1 MVYFYCRKHPLCEV
15 QRESEGE
22 MDGHT
27 TFVCDNKRFITSR
40 GVWLGDNP
48 MEFAVPLLACELLVV
63 TLTCRAVAFL
73 SRPLKVARVASDI
86 VACILLG
93 PSVLGRIS
101 RRAMDDLFPKHQR
114 LVMEVLGD
122 LAVIFWF
129 FLMGIQVNLCKSLKR
144 LDKKSMAMA
153 VVNNVSAMAMAHGC
167 TYLINYLV
175 PKSMECEV
183 PPISIGVYLGIPTVS
198 VLADTVV
205 QHKVMETVFGKLALT
220 TGVNTQLM
228 LMLTFHFFLAPK
240 VPGKPLVFL
249 WVGFSGIALALS
261 TLALS
266 RLLLW
271 RIRNEVKEYY
281 VFMILLFVVVL
292 SLVSDMLGL
301 RMVMGAFLAGL
312 VMPSGLLAES
322 FNNKLEDIVT
332 FLLPLILVL
341 TGQGVDFSKMF
352 RRSSDWALVLILVT
366 TYVGKNVID
375 ALTARCLKL
384 TLQEGCLV
392 GMLLTSKG
400 IVDAIV
406 LHWTTRQSVDSGGS
420 QIFAIMVV
428 GIVVINLITSFTVR
442 FVGKAPKASHHM
454 SCRAVQHLRSDAAFQ
469 ILACIHEHQMV
480 PTLIRLLESTRGSQ
494 KSPINVFTLHL
505 LHATARESN
514 MLYLDAL
521 SNNSLSNDD
530 QNRPVQSAF
539 NNHQWINENVIVE
552 HYARISPYSTM
563 HEDVINVAIE
573 KSAVLII
580 IPFHKEILETAESSS
595 KALRLVNEN
604 ILANAPCSVAILAH
618 RGLIQTRTNAFR
630 NVAVLFFGGPDDREA
645 LAYAAR
651 IAKQEGVNL
660 TVVRFLLTVGQA
672 PTAAYSNHKHVNS
685 VASTVDRDREK
696 VVDDYC
702 IGLFQME
709 VAGDSSVS
717 YNEIF
722 VTNGAETI
730 DAIQSIKDIYDL
742 FVVGRHHESS
752 TVMMSGMEQWNE
764 YQELGP
770 MGDLLTSPDFGTV
783 SVLVIQQHVWRK
795 DIYDNNSSTQEDKKQ
810 FHVVMRQEFSQ
821 AKMTS
826 RQTTDLSDH
835 QLNWQLHSGF

>member
-1 MVYFYCRKHPLCEV
+1 
-15 QRESEGE
+15 
-22 MDGHT
+22 MDRHL
-27 TFVCDNKRFITSR
+27 TFVCDDKRIITSR

-48 MEFAVPLLACELLVV
+48 MEFNIPLLACELVVV

-73 SRPLKVARVASDI
+73 SRPLKLARVASDI

-101 RRAMDDLFPKHQR
+101 GRAMEDLFPTHQR

-153 VVNNVSAMAMAHGC
+153 VVNNASAMVLAHGF

-175 PKSMECEV
+175 PKSMKCDV

-205 QHKVMETVFGKLALT
+205 QHKVMETVFAKLALT
-220 TGVNTQLM
+220 SGVNTQLL

-249 WVGFSGIALALS
+249 WVGFCGIALALS

-301 RMVMGAFLAGL
+301 RMVMGPFLAGL

-322 FNNKLEDIVT
+322 FNSKLEDIVT

-366 TYVGKNVID
+366 TYVAKNVID

-406 LHWTTRQSVDSGGS
+406 LHWTTRKSVSINAITVAADAVDNGDS

-428 GIVVINLITSFTVR
+428 GIVVINSITSFTVK
-442 FVGKAPKASHHM
+442 FVRKAPKASHHM

-505 LHATARESN
+505 IHATARESN
-514 MLYLDAL
+514 IIYLEAL

-539 NNHQWINENVIVE
+539 NSHQWINENVIVE

-573 KSAVLII
+573 KSAVLIV

-595 KALRLVNEN
+595 KAIRLVNEN

-651 IAKQEGVNL
+651 MAKQEGVNL
-660 TVVRFLLTVGQA
+660 TVVRFLPSVGQA
-672 PTAAYSNHKHVNS
+672 PTAAYCNHKHVNS
-685 VASTVDRDREK
+685 VASTVDKDREK

-709 VAGDSSVS
+709 VAGDGSVS

-730 DAIQSIKDIYDL
+730 DAVQSIKDIYDL

-752 TVMMSGMEQWNE
+752 TMMMSGMEQWKE

-810 FHVVMRQEFSQ
+810 FHGVMRQEFSQ

-826 RQTTDLSDH
+826 RQNTDLSDQ